1 MGALEIALFVMLILG
16 SYFLGN
22 FNFARIISKKQNKDI
37 TMQGSGNPGTM
48 NMLRTFG
55 IKQGFLT
62 LVLDV
67 IKGVIPAA
75 TGFLFFGG
83 ASGGAMAYIALYS
96 AGLAVVLGHNFP
108 VIYKFKGGKGVACML
123 GVFLVVRPIETLIV
137 VLVVFLYL
145 CIFDY
150 AAVGSFIL
158 ITVITLVEA
167 YSINGANYDLT
178 YELILKCLLFV
189 LFFLTWFMHRQ
200 NIFRMLIG
208 KENKVNLMNSLK
220 KIGKKDKRNKKEEKR
235 KEIG

>member
-1 MGALEIALFVMLILG
+1 MQIFFFILILIG

-22 FNFARIISKKQNKDI
+22 LSFARILSKKQNKDI
-37 TMQGSGNPGTM
+37 TKQGSGNPGTM

-55 IKQGFLT
+55 FKTGILT
-62 LVLDV
+62 LILDV
-67 IKGVIPAA
+67 LKGVIPALS
-75 TGFLFFGG
+75 GFLLFGG
-83 ASGGAMAYIALYS
+83 TAGGALAYIGLYS

-108 VIYKFKGGKGVACML
+108 VVYKFKGGKGVACIL
-123 GVFLVVRPIETLIV
+123 GVFLVAHPIITLIV
-137 VLVVFLYL
+137 VVGVFLYL

-167 YSINGANYDLT
+167 YKINGAGYDLT
-178 YELILKCLLFV
+178 YELVLKSLLFV

-200 NIFRMLIG
+200 NIFRMLLG
-208 KENKVNLMNSLK
+208 KENKVNLLNSIRKLGNK
-220 KIGKKDKRNKKEEKR
+220 NKAKRKEAKR

>member
-1 MGALEIALFVMLILG
+1 MQIFWFILIIIG

-22 FNFARIISKKQNKDI
+22 LSFARLLSKKQKKDI
-37 TMQGSGNPGTM
+37 TKQGSGNPGTM

-55 IKQGFLT
+55 VKVGALT
-62 LVLDV
+62 LLLDV
-67 IKGVIPAA
+67 VKGALPAFV
-75 TGFLFFGG
+75 GFMIFGG
-83 ASGGAMAYIALYS
+83 ISGGALAYIGLYS

-108 VIYKFKGGKGVACML
+108 VVYKFKGGKGVACIL
-123 GVFLVVRPIETLIV
+123 GVFLVVCPLETLIV
-137 VLVVFLYL
+137 VVAVFIYL

-158 ITVITLVEA
+158 ITVITLFEA
-167 YSINGANYDLT
+167 YRINDAGYDFT
-178 YELILKCLLFV
+178 FELILKSLLFV

-208 KENKVNLMNSLK
+208 KENKVNLLKSLK
-220 KIGKKDKRNKKEEKR
+220 KLGRKNKTKRKEEKR

>member
-1 MGALEIALFVMLILG
+1 MQIFLFVLILIG
-16 SYFLGN
+16 SYFIGN
-22 FNFARIISKKQNKDI
+22 LSFARMLSKNQKKDI
-37 TMQGSGNPGTM
+37 TKQGSGNPGTM

-55 IKQGFLT
+55 FKTGILT
-62 LVLDV
+62 LILDV
-67 IKGVIPAA
+67 MKGVVPAL
-75 TGFLFFGG
+75 TGFLLFGGTFGG
-83 ASGGAMAYIALYS
+83 ALAYIGLYS

-108 VIYKFKGGKGVACML
+108 VAYKFKGGKGVACIL

-137 VLVVFLYL
+137 VVAVFIYL

-167 YSINGANYDLT
+167 YRINVAGYDLT
-178 YELILKCLLFV
+178 SELVLKSLLFV

-200 NIFRMLIG
+200 NIFRMLLG
-208 KENKVNLMNSLK
+208 KENKVNLLNSLK
-220 KIGKKDKRNKKEEKR
+220 KLGKKNKTKRKEEKN

>member
-1 MGALEIALFVMLILG
+1 MQIFLFILIIIC

-22 FNFARIISKKQNKDI
+22 LSFARLLSKKQDKDI
-37 TMQGSGNPGTM
+37 TKQGSGNPGTM

-55 IKQGFLT
+55 FKVGILT
-62 LVLDV
+62 LFLDV
-67 IKGVIPAA
+67 IKGAIPALA
-75 TGFLFFGG
+75 GFLIFGG
-83 ASGGAMAYIALYS
+83 VNGGALAYIGLYS

-108 VIYKFKGGKGVACML
+108 IIYKFKGGKGVACIL
-123 GVFLVVRPIETLIV
+123 GVFLIVRPLETLIV
-137 VLVVFLYL
+137 VVAVFIYL

-158 ITVITLVEA
+158 ITVMTLFEA
-167 YSINGANYDLT
+167 YRINGAGYDFTL
-178 YELILKCLLFV
+178 EIVLKSLLFV

-208 KENKVNLMNSLK
+208 KENKVNLVNSIK
-220 KIGKKDKRNKKEEKR
+220 KLGKKNKHKKKNDK